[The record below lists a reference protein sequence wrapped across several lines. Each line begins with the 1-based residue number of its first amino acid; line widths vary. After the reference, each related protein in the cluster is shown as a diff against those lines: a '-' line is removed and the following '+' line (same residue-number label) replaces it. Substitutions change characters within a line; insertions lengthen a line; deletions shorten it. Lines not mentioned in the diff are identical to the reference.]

1 MIKYFHEAIVLSIS
15 STVGMDI
22 GSVLQYSPMLVKA
35 VTKHIIGDRYSFRL
49 LHSFFQV
56 NADGLKIMFGL
67 TVHIEVTATDI
78 VQVANV
84 DQNKH

>member
-1 MIKYFHEAIVLSIS
+1 MMKFFMNELKHKPS
-15 STVGMDI
+15 SDLT
-22 GSVLQYSPMLVKA
+22 YLVKA
-35 VTKHIIGDRYSFRL
+35 VTKHIIGDRCSWGL
-49 LHSFFQV
+49 WHPICQV

-78 VQVANV
+78 VRVANV